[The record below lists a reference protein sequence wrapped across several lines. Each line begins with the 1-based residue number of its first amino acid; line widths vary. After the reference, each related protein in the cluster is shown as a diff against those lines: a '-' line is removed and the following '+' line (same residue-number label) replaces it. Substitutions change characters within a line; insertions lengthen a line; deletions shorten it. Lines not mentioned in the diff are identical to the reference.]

1 MGIKRC
7 PSCGSS
13 KLLAKKIVGVQVESL
28 DNGEFKINA
37 EGSKYQLE
45 IIGCAR
51 CKAEFDESQ
60 LVEMTQCKKCGKYVI
75 PTELDVNGEC
85 EVCQALTKNP
95 DLANMSKEDV
105 LRMYLRLQKSTLNT
119 MESTQP
125 VTTPV
130 QLQQTVTEEAPV
142 SSVAEE
148 KMKAAQAAISNVSND
163 FSQEIIKEA
172 VEEQQEVQEM
182 VENMQQEAM
191 NPPVIDENTVEPEK
205 PKRGRPRKKSDTET
219 SETSETGE
227 VTEEQVQQ
235 SANEMADFQ
244 EAPFPEQDTAMQ
256 QMFSS
261 EPVTPQEESQVS
273 YLNATVNNGATTA
286 QGPFQ
291 MFENEQSF

>member
-7 PSCGSS
+7 PKCGNAR
-13 KLLAKKIVGVQVESL
+13 LLAKKITSVQIESL

-37 EGSKYQLE
+37 ESPKYQLE
-45 IIGCAR
+45 IVGCAK

-60 LVEMTQCKKCGKYVI
+60 LVEMTQCKKCGKYVN
-75 PTELDVNGEC
+75 PTELDINGEC
-85 EVCQALTKNP
+85 EVCQALTENP

-105 LRMYLRLQKSTLNT
+105 LRMYLRLQRSTSNT
-119 MESTQP
+119 MEPVQP
-125 VTTPV
+125 VASIQP
-130 QLQQTVTEEAPV
+130 QQAITEEIPV

-148 KMKAAQAAISNVSND
+148 KMKAAQAAINNVSNE
-163 FSQEIIKEA
+163 FSQEIIKET

-182 VENMQQEAM
+182 VEDMQQEAM
-191 NPPVIDENTVEPEK
+191 NPPVIDDSAVESEK
-205 PKRGRPRKKSDTET
+205 PKRGRPRKKSDVET
-219 SETSETGE
+219 SESGE

-244 EAPFPEQDTAMQ
+244 EAPFPEQDATMQ
-256 QMFSS
+256 QMFSN
-261 EPVTPQEESQVS
+261 EPVAPQEETQVS

-286 QGPFQ
+286 QSPFQ